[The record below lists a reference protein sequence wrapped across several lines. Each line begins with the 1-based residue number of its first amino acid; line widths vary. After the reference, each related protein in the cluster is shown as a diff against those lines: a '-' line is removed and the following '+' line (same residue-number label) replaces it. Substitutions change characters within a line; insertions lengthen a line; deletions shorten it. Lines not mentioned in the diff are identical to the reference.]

1 VSRLTGWLVALGVL
15 LALVWSL
22 QTGARLGA
30 EVKAGRRQI
39 DSLSK
44 IVRVDTV
51 RVTKTVTKWRTL
63 SDTLERYLRDTV
75 PVPVEVVR
83 EVKAACDSLANA
95 CAASQASSARLIKAQ
110 SDQIT
115 RLGKKDAWW
124 RPKVGLGG
132 AAGVDVSGKPNAV
145 VGVFLG
151 WEF

>member
-1 VSRLTGWLVALGVL
+1 VSRLTGWLVAFGVL

-22 QTGARLGA
+22 QSGARLGA

-44 IVRVDTV
+44 VVRVDTV
-51 RVTKTVTKWRTL
+51 RVTTTLTKWREQRVAIDRFIT
-63 SDTLERYLRDTV
+63 DTI

-83 EVKAACDSLANA
+83 TIVAACDSLANA
-95 CAASQASSARLIKAQ
+95 CAASQASSAALIKAQ

-115 RLGKKDAWW
+115 RLGRKDAWW